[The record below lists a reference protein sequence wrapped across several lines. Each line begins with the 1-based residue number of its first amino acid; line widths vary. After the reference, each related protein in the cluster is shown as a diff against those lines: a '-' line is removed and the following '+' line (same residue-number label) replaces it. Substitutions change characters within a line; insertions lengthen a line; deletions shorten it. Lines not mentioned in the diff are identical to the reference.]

1 MTTSHWL
8 CAVALLLLM
17 GTSTADE
24 HSVSEQLTRLKSQAL
39 STQRDLGLLKREL
52 KHSREQLLVLL
63 SVDINTRFEL
73 VEAKL
78 KVNGRTI
85 KQHQFNDIEFGA
97 LRQGGNQP
105 FANTQLAPGAYQL
118 EIEVTAKNQNNTL
131 FQQTEK
137 FDFKKSEA
145 AKVVVVH
152 LLDNLITQQY
162 GFGIDEWND

>member
-24 HSVSEQLTRLKSQAL
+24 HSASEQLTRLKSQAL

-63 SVDINTRFEL
+63 SVDIDTRFEL
-73 VEAKL
+73 VAANP

-85 KQHQFNDIEFGA
+85 KQHLFSDIEFGA
-97 LRQGGNQP
+97 MREGGNQP
-105 FANTQLAPGAYQL
+105 FANTQRAPGAYQQ
-118 EIEVTAKNQNNTL
+118 EIEDTEKNQNHSQ

-137 FDFKKSEA
+137 TDFKKSEA

-152 LLDNLITQQY
+152 LL
-162 GFGIDEWND
+162 